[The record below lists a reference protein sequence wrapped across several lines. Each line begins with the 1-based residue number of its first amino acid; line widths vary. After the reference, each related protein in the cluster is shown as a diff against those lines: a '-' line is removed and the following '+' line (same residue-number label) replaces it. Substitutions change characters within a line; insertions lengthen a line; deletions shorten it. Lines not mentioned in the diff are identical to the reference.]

1 MKTKRQ
7 EMEKAVEACF
17 QLCTKYKAEK
27 VKKELIKSSDVVYLE
42 QKLLRIIKSLDGSR
56 YKDLRTEL
64 IALADIVEVSSK
76 SV

>member
-27 VKKELIKSSDVVYLE
+27 EKRKAEL
-42 QKLLRIIKSLDGSR
+42 
-56 YKDLRTEL
+56 
-64 IALADIVEVSSK
+64 
-76 SV
+76 